1 MDPSIRSTLET
12 AIASLRAQS
21 PFTWEQSHS
30 ASTSSRVVE
39 VPWAAN
45 CIGRW
50 NPESLFDIGFSLAS
64 LDYLGL
70 LLEYASAPG
79 HRLDAIDIIPPERVR
94 NRYPTEWW
102 SKIAATNV
110 RIGDVREAALPS
122 GQHQMVTCISVIEHI
137 GFDKP
142 SLGDPKSAFA
152 RATTPEGVFL
162 ERDAAIDALVLKR
175 IHSVLTPGGRC
186 LLSVPMG
193 RGGPVL
199 LRDSLG
205 YYCAQW
211 EYSPKDWLRLANAQ
225 GFELEEAH
233 FFAADDALHWHRAP
247 APEHLG
253 ELESVPLSH
262 SRGVGMAVL
271 RKTGPESP
279 ASV

>member
-1 MDPSIRSTLET
+1 MDASIRSMLET
-12 AIASLRAQS
+12 TIASLRAGTA
-21 PFTWEQSHS
+21 FAWEQSHS

-39 VPWAAN
+39 VPWAAA
-45 CIGRW
+45 CLGRW

-70 LLEYASAPG
+70 LLEYARTPG
-79 HRLDAIDIIPPERVR
+79 HRFDAIDIIAPERVR
-94 NRYPTEWW
+94 NRYPAEWW
-102 SKIAATNV
+102 PEIEAANV

-137 GFDKP
+137 GFDKA
-142 SLGDPKSAFA
+142 SQGNPKSAFA

-162 ERDAAIDALVLKR
+162 ERDAAIDALILKR
-175 IHSVLTPGGRC
+175 IYAVLKPGGRC

-211 EYSPKDWLRLANAQ
+211 EYSPKDWLRLASAD
-225 GFELEEAH
+225 GFELEETH
-233 FFAADDALHWHRAP
+233 FFAVDDALRWQKVP
-247 APEHLG
+247 TPEHLG

-271 RKTGPESP
+271 RKAGPKSP
-279 ASV
+279 ANA